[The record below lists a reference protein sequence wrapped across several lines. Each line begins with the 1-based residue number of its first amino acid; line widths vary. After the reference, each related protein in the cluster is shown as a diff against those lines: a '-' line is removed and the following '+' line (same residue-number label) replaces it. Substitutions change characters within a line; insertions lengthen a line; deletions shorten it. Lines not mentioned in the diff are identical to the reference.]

1 MSCGKPHETPC
12 TEVIS
17 LTYVYIDGEID
28 EVHHLEVTRH
38 LAECPPCSDLYAAE
52 VLIKSMVKRSC
63 SGLRSPMIVGLEL
76 WPNYIKSVSLIVTN
90 GTIRCAIMKE

>member
-63 SGLRSPMIVGLEL
+63 SGAQITDDRRARIVAEL
-76 WPNYIKSVSLIVTN
+76 HQISVTY
-90 GTIRCAIMKE
+90 RD